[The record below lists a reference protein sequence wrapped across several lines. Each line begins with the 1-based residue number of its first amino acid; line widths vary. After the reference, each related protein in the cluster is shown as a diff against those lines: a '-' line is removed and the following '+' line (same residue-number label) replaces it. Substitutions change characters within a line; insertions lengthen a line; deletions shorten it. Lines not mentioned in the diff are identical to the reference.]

1 MSGSAA
7 GAHEAYLRLSQQLN
21 EQLALQRERIA
32 HDPERVAA
40 FERGLAEGGYEGAQR
55 GIADVLA
62 ARYLDSGRGHE
73 VGIAL
78 RYQDAGDNDRAI
90 DWLEKAY
97 EEHDP
102 SLPYL
107 GNPLYDPLRSDP
119 RFQALL
125 RRMNLPED

>member
-1 MSGSAA
+1 MNVARTGLQYAFIA
-7 GAHEAYLRLSQQLN
+7 KGMRD

-32 HDPERVAA
+32 HDPGRVAA

-62 ARYLDSGRGHE
+62 VRYLDSGRGHA

-102 SLPYL
+102 NLPYL

-119 RFQALL
+119 RFQELL
-125 RRMNLPED
+125 RRMNLRRE